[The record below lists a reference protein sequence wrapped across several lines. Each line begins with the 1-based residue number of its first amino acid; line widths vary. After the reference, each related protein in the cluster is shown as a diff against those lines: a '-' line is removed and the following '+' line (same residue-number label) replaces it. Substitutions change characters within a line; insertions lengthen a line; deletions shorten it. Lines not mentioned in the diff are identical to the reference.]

1 MAGLPLDV
9 ADHTAATGA
18 PEAAGP
24 APDVAAEAG
33 TGVVVRFGAGRYA
46 VPMSAIAEVG
56 RVPRVTRVPGVPLW
70 IAGVSNWRG
79 RILPV
84 VDLRPLLGVP
94 ASDVR
99 EDARVVVTGDETV
112 SVGLLVEA
120 VEGVATLP
128 DGELDSPPATVGND
142 AAELLAGQWNDE
154 RGPIG
159 VIDVAAVLRLRT
171 RLPRD
176 RGRD

>member
-1 MAGLPLDV
+1 MGALPVEEL
-9 ADHTAATGA
+9 APGTA
-18 PEAAGP
+18 
-24 APDVAAEAG
+24 DVAAEAG
-33 TGVVVRFGAGRYA
+33 TGVVVRFGTGRYA

-56 RVPRVTRVPGVPLW
+56 RVVRVTRVPGVPLW
-70 IAGVSNWRG
+70 VAGVCNWRG

-94 ASDVR
+94 ASDVNQ
-99 EDARVVVTGDETV
+99 DARLVVIGDDTI

-120 VEGVATLP
+120 VEGVAKLP
-128 DGELDSPPATVGND
+128 PGELDAAPATVSTE

-159 VIDVAAVLRLRT
+159 VLDVSAVLRLRS
-171 RLPRD
+171 RLPRE
-176 RGRD
+176 RGRQ

>member
-1 MAGLPLDV
+1 MGAFPLEIIAAGDAV
-9 ADHTAATGA
+9 
-18 PEAAGP
+18 AGP
-24 APDVAAEAG
+24 AVDDSGAVAG
-33 TGVVVRFGAGRYA
+33 TGVVVRFGGGRYA
-46 VPMSAIAEVG
+46 LPMSAIAEVG
-56 RVPRVTRVPGVPLW
+56 RVARMTRVPGLPSW

-94 ASDVR
+94 ANDLKD
-99 EDARVVVTGDETV
+99 DARVVVTGDETV
-112 SVGLLVEA
+112 SVGLLVEV

-128 DGELDSPPATVGND
+128 TGELATPPATVGND
-142 AAELLAGQWNDE
+142 AAELLAGQWTDD
-154 RGPIG
+154 RGPVG
-159 VIDVAAVLRLRT
+159 VIDVGAVLRLRT

>member
-1 MAGLPLDV
+1 M
-9 ADHTAATGA
+9 GA
-18 PEAAGP
+18 PTVEDP
-24 APDVAAEAG
+24 ARGVVAAAADVGADAG

-56 RVPRVTRVPGVPLW
+56 RVARVTRVPGVPMW
-70 IAGVSNWRG
+70 VAGVSNWRG

-94 ASDVR
+94 ATDVR
-99 EDARVVVTGDETV
+99 TDARLVVTGDDTIT
-112 SVGLLVEA
+112 VGLLVEA

-128 DGELDSPPATVGND
+128 ADDLDAPPATIGTH

-154 RGPIG
+154 RGQIG
-159 VIDVAAVLRLRT
+159 VIDVSAVL
-171 RLPRD
+171 
-176 RGRD
+176 